1 MTIPYGSLTWRQG
14 DRGMSTIC
22 WRLWS
27 EVLWSW
33 NLHSGR
39 FDQPKTLE
47 TSQIKPPN
55 WEIGWTFFGVLL
67 AHLAWFE
74 RLGISTTWT
83 KNGMWGRWFNPY
95 SASSWLDFQGQE
107 FIYHLTLNRT
117 NINPHEKLKGWNMR
131 LVSSMFIKILD
142 IQEDEI
148 KQFNTC
154 IITRS
159 HFECF
164 ALNICVFVWLAFGFW
179 CHILWWFQT
188 LFPNSTSFGVFRDSK
203 GFGAELPSADPPWAA
218 RRFHQG
224 FTKVLQVSLCLWFS
238 GAKGSVEGSPITS
251 LNLSPSS
258 STLFCIFHQQRWLWC
273 LLGPKLT
280 RLSSWALCSKW
291 LSQHKSFFGV
301 FQFLTLVSQSPA
313 LFGANG
319 CCFRKGSVEGSANY
333 SLHLSLRLLLHKSS
347 LEGSANC
354 ALHLSPSCVNCWHV
368 SPIQK
373 SSPQKTTHHVVAVG
387 VVLGKWSNLT
397 WAYLFKF
404 VGSTMG

>member
-55 WEIGWTFFGVLL
+55 WEIGWTLFGVLL

-117 NINPHEKLKGWNMR
+117 NINPHEKLKGWNLR

-148 KQFNTC
+148 KQYKTC

-179 CHILWWFQT
+179 CHIL
-188 LFPNSTSFGVFRDSK
+188 GG
-203 GFGAELPSADPPWAA
+203 GFKHFSPTALALGSSGIVKVSGQNCLRQIRLGPP
-218 RRFHQG
+218 G
-224 FTKVLQVSLCLWFS
+224 GSTKVSPRFSKFRCVSGSLGQKVLW
-238 GAKGSVEGSPITS
+238 KVPPS
-251 LNLSPSS
+251 LL
-258 STLFCIFHQQRWLWC
+258 
-273 LLGPKLT
+273 
-280 RLSSWALCSKW
+280 
-291 LSQHKSFFGV
+291 
-301 FQFLTLVSQSPA
+301 
-313 LFGANG
+313 
-319 CCFRKGSVEGSANY
+319 
-333 SLHLSLRLLLHKSS
+333 
-347 LEGSANC
+347 
-354 ALHLSPSCVNCWHV
+354 
-368 SPIQK
+368 
-373 SSPQKTTHHVVAVG
+373 
-387 VVLGKWSNLT
+387 
-397 WAYLFKF
+397 
-404 VGSTMG
+404 

>member
-1 MTIPYGSLTWRQG
+1 
-14 DRGMSTIC
+14 
-22 WRLWS
+22 
-27 EVLWSW
+27 
-33 NLHSGR
+33 
-39 FDQPKTLE
+39 
-47 TSQIKPPN
+47 
-55 WEIGWTFFGVLL
+55 
-67 AHLAWFE
+67 
-74 RLGISTTWT
+74 
-83 KNGMWGRWFNPY
+83 
-95 SASSWLDFQGQE
+95 
-107 FIYHLTLNRT
+107 
-117 NINPHEKLKGWNMR
+117 MR

-164 ALNICVFVWLAFGFW
+164 ALNICVFVWLAFW
-179 CHILWWFQT
+179 VLVSYTRWWFQT

-347 LEGSANC
+347 LEGSSNC
-354 ALHLSPSCVNCWHV
+354 ALHLSPNLLGSKLCELLTCLTHTKIQSTENDPSCRCCWG
-368 SPIQK
+368 SFGKMIQFDLGIFV
-373 SSPQKTTHHVVAVG
+373 QICWFNHG
-387 VVLGKWSNLT
+387 VVSELFQSNL
-397 WAYLFKF
+397 LEHHLDFF
-404 VGSTMG
+404 